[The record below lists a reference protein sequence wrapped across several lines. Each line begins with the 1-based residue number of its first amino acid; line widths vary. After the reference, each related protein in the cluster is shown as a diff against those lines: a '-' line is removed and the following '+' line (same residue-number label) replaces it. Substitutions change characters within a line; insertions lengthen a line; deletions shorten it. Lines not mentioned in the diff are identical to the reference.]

1 MPKWR
6 IKLKQYTYYII
17 IAVISLLSLIIIP
30 LIGTDLP
37 DIKAAFP
44 SDAIGWCLYIGERIL
59 VIIMNFIIFDSFV
72 KQARIN
78 IKDDE
83 NFKKA
88 NEILAKNKPKEY
100 RPKSEKKYLSEIYLK
115 KGTSLVITSVM
126 SLFVIGTAILNYD
139 YMLLIATTFSVIS
152 CIVFGILTMKK
163 VELYYTG
170 EYYDYALTQIKE
182 EKCIKS
188 EIMK

>member
-1 MPKWR
+1 METWR

-115 KGTSLVITSVM
+115 KGTSLVITSAM

-163 VELYYTG
+163 VEIYYTG

-182 EKCIKS
+182 ETCTKS

>member
-1 MPKWR
+1 METWR

-17 IAVISLLSLIIIP
+17 IAVISLLSLIVIP

-37 DIKAAFP
+37 DVKAAFP
-44 SDAIGWCLYIGERIL
+44 SDSIGWCLYIGERIL

-72 KQARIN
+72 KQAKIN

-100 RPKSEKKYLSEIYLK
+100 RPKSEKKYLSEIYLQ

-163 VELYYTG
+163 VEVYYTG

-182 EKCIKS
+182 ETCIKS

>member
-1 MPKWR
+1 METWR

-17 IAVISLLSLIIIP
+17 IAVISLLSLIVIP

-115 KGTSLVITSVM
+115 EGTSLVITSVM

-163 VELYYTG
+163 VEIYYTG

-182 EKCIKS
+182 ETCTKS

>member
-1 MPKWR
+1 METWR

-78 IKDDE
+78 IKDDD

-182 EKCIKS
+182 EKCTKS